1 MSPSSYIAIECGH
14 NSPANGF
21 DTLICNKCAE
31 QISCITSCGVEGGR
45 GVQQKKRAFFGYF
58 AASESSGEL
67 RFGKLKRCDHS
78 HEVTTAADATR
89 LDPDPLLQVLLV
101 ELQILFVLIGG
112 SQEQFNL
119 RLEQPENVLDNR
131 DQKT

>member
-1 MSPSSYIAIECGH
+1 MLAKGAGVDLTERWALQNIFIVIKHESPSSYIAIECGH

-89 LDPDPLLQVLLV
+89 
-101 ELQILFVLIGG
+101 
-112 SQEQFNL
+112 
-119 RLEQPENVLDNR
+119 
-131 DQKT
+131 